1 MRRKD
6 RQINDRDVIDS
17 IIRRCQVCRLGLCDD
32 GQPYIVPLSFGYD
45 GHCLYVHAASEGRK
59 LDILCRNS
67 RVCFEFDIL
76 QEVISSDQA
85 CNWGMRYESVI
96 GSGVAEIMTDS
107 HAKKAALDRIMQ
119 QYSSDSWAFDEQALA
134 GTLVVC
140 IRIEEVSG
148 KARR

>member
-6 RQINDRDVIDS
+6 RQVSDRDAIDD
-17 IIRRCQVCRLGLCDD
+17 IIRRCRVCRLGLCDD

-45 GHCLYVHAASEGRK
+45 GDCLYVHAASEGRK
-59 LDILCRNS
+59 LDILRRNN

-76 QEVISSDQA
+76 EEVISADQA

-96 GSGVAEIMTDS
+96 GYGVAEIMTDS

-119 QYSSDSWAFDEQALA
+119 QYSNDSWSFAEQAVA

>member
-6 RQINDRDVIDS
+6 RHISDRDAIDD
-17 IIRRCQVCRLGLCDD
+17 IIGRCRVCRLGLCDD
-32 GQPYIVPLSFGYD
+32 GQPYVVPLSFGYD
-45 GHCLYVHAASEGRK
+45 GQCLYVHAAAEGRK
-59 LDILCRNS
+59 IDILRRNN

-76 QEVISSDQA
+76 EEVISADQA

-107 HAKKAALDRIMQ
+107 DAKRAALDRIMQ
-119 QYSSDSWAFDEQALA
+119 QYSSDRWTFDEQALA